1 MTEEYQESCRILGL
15 QPEAGADEIK
25 RAYFRLV
32 REHPPEKDPEQF
44 QQIRHAYEVLKA
56 GPPAVERQT
65 FPIPENRMVRY
76 CLEQMSF
83 QLERGDARAA
93 AGCLQLALEHE
104 PDDPF
109 LLLNLARMQKSAG
122 NPRKSAKTAKRLQE
136 LAPDFAEAYVLA
148 ADGMFEGGWYKKALP
163 EYRKAYELGW
173 REEDFLIDYADVA
186 QANREYET
194 AENLRRELMKDRKWN
209 AEDIDIAMFLFCRRA
224 AGFCRTDE
232 ESVLAFLD
240 EYETFLKSHRRLI
253 REQSKDPSAP
263 LFLLADNSP
272 KILRCQSAC
281 RKLDELI
288 QTAGSLRNNEPDE
301 IYANRAYM
309 LFRMLNQDSVLSDR
323 VWYRLATASLKNEE
337 DLRLQRY
344 AILDV
349 LLCLRKEPE
358 KARKGVKRIR
368 KIYPFFYE
376 EAREYLDLLIAGEEA
391 DGQFQKF
398 VREYAKLSEDYEGG
412 DYYKRYPEEKPASRG
427 VVAYSDSVPF
437 VRETKKP
444 GRNDPCP
451 CGSGRK
457 FKKCCIG
464 KGIYD

>member
-1 MTEEYQESCRILGL
+1 MTKEYQDSCRILGL

-32 REHPPEKDPEQF
+32 RQHPPEKDPEQF
-44 QQIRHAYEVLKA
+44 QQIRHAYEILKA
-56 GPPAVERQT
+56 GPPAVEQQT

-76 CLEQMSF
+76 CLQQMSIL
-83 QLERGDARAA
+83 LEDGDANAA
-93 AGCLQLALEHE
+93 AGCLALALEHE

-109 LLLNLARMQKSAG
+109 LLLNLARMQRAAG

-136 LAPDFAEAYVLA
+136 LVPDCAEAYVLA
-148 ADGMFEGGWYKKALP
+148 ADGMYEGGWYKKALP
-163 EYRKAYELGW
+163 DYRKAYELGW

-186 QANREYET
+186 QANRQFET
-194 AENLRRELMKDRKWN
+194 AENLRRDLLQNTRWN
-209 AEDIDIAMFLFCRRA
+209 AERIETAIYLFCCRA
-224 AGFCRTDE
+224 DGFCHPE
-232 ESVLAFLD
+232 EEPALAFLE
-240 EYETFLKSHRRLI
+240 EYEAFLTSHRRLI
-253 REQSKDPSAP
+253 RELKTEPTMP
-263 LFLLADNSP
+263 LFLIAETRP
-272 KILRCQSAC
+272 KILRFQSVC
-281 RKLDELI
+281 KKLDVLL
-288 QTAGSLRNNEPDE
+288 QMAGSLWNAENDIIHASRVH
-301 IYANRAYM
+301 M
-309 LFRMLNQDSVLSDR
+309 LCLMLKQDSVLSDYLWR
-323 VWYRLATASLKNEE
+323 CLATAGLEDEE
-337 DLRLQRY
+337 DRRLQRY
-344 AILDV
+344 AILDS

-376 EAREYLDLLIAGEEA
+376 EARDYLELLVAGEEM

-398 VREYAKLSEDYEGG
+398 AREYERLSEEYQGG
-412 DYYKRYPEEKPASRG
+412 FYYKRYPEEKPLPRG
-427 VVAYSDSVPF
+427 VLAYSDSVPF